1 MRGKEEKRV
10 GETKSSLIKNPLLE
24 LQNDS
29 PLPKEAKSLLAL
41 GPKFAVTPME
51 IPKMKIMSE
60 IEKCCLTL
68 ERKGKKKEA
77 QEVRHN
83 AANVLKKAGKPKFN
97 LTSEQKK
104 GLAYL
109 KKQDKIAAPL
119 MIEAKAL

>member
-10 GETKSSLIKNPLLE
+10 GETKSSLLE

-29 PLPKEAKSLLAL
+29 PLPKEAKSLLGL

-83 AANVLKKAGKPKFN
+83 AANVLKKAGMPKSN
-97 LTSEQKK
+97 LTSTEKRP
-104 GLAYL
+104 GLFEKAG
-109 KKQDKIAAPL
+109 QNRCHPL
-119 MIEAKAL
+119 